1 MIINIAANLKRMRK
15 QREITQEDLAGFLGV
30 SFQAVSKWERGDGYP
45 DITLLPSIANFFGI
59 TLDELMGMD
68 ELRNEEKRNEILKKA
83 GAMASEGKI
92 PETAA
97 VLREGLELFPN
108 DYAIM
113 AELASYLD
121 GYGASDAERK
131 KNQEEAIQ
139 LSERI
144 LEFCTDVEIRK
155 NVQANICFALWRN
168 GEKDRAVSAARRLPS
183 LYKTEDFTLPRF
195 LTGDEKI
202 EFCQQV
208 MQKITWAFWWL
219 TNLMAEEAHYPDEQK
234 IEILRKSID
243 IYKIVYEKED
253 YGFAN
258 MRIADKYEDI
268 AVLLFQNGRVDEAF
282 ENLGKCADYCA
293 AYDELSGDM
302 KHTSMLVDSLVFN
315 KANTSKPTETST
327 SHNVLNGIMANQSLY
342 GQYMQDDRMKCII
355 KKLES
360 NANKV

>member
-1 MIINIAANLKRMRK
+1 MNINIAANLKRLRK

-68 ELRNEEKRNEILKKA
+68 ELRNEEKRNEILKRA
-83 GAMASEGKI
+83 GLLASEGKI
-92 PETAA
+92 SETVAA
-97 VLREGLELFPN
+97 LWEGLKLFPN

-113 AELASYLD
+113 AELACYLD
-121 GYGASDAERK
+121 GHGTSGEERR
-131 KNQEEAIQ
+131 KNQDEAIQ

-144 LEFCTDVEIRK
+144 LEFCTDGEIRN

-168 GEKDRAVSAARRLPS
+168 GEKDRAVTAARKLPN
-183 LYKTEDFTLPRF
+183 LYKTEEFTLPRF

-208 MQKITWAFWWL
+208 MQKISWAFWWII
-219 TNLMAEEAHYPDEQK
+219 NLMVEESHYSDEQK
-234 IEILRKSID
+234 IELLRKSID
-243 IYKIVYEKED
+243 VYKIVYEKED

-268 AVLLFQNGRVDEAF
+268 AVLLFQNGRIDEAF
-282 ENLGKCADYCA
+282 ENLGKCAEHCA
-293 AYDELSGDM
+293 AYDGLAGEM
-302 KHTSMLVDSLVFN
+302 KHTSLLVDALLFD
-315 KANTSKPTETST
+315 KTNTSKPTEANTSR
-327 SHNVLNGIMANQSLY
+327 NVLNGIMANQSLY
-342 GQYMQDDRMKCII
+342 GQYMQDERMKRII
-355 KKLES
+355 ERLDA
-360 NANKV
+360 NAN